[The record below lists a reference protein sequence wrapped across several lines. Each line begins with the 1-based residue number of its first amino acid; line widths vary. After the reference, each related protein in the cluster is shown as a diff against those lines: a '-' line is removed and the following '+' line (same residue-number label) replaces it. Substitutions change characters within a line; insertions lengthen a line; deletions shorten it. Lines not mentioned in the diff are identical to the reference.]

1 VDDTSLT
8 PEEVAEELRVSRFTI
23 YDLVKRGELQAFRV
37 GRKMRILRSTLNS
50 FTTTS
55 AASAPAP
62 ASSAVSASAS
72 ASGSSA
78 ASAPAPAPT
87 SSVLASP
94 PDRIRHLRDTTR
106 DGFVVCGQDIVLDIL
121 VRHLDQELPEHRF
134 LRSHDGSCNAL
145 WALYHGRAQIA
156 STHLWDA
163 DSNDYNT
170 PYVRRL
176 LPGCSALV
184 VNVLYRQAGLYVAP
198 DNPKG
203 LHDWPDLQRSDIR
216 MINRELG
223 SGVRVLLDEKLK
235 QLKIDASQIP
245 GYNHVEGSHPAIASA
260 VARGQADLGVGIE
273 KVARQV
279 EGISFV
285 PLQKERYDI
294 VIRKEH
300 AELEPFRTVL
310 AVLRSTE
317 FREEIA
323 AIGGYDVSD
332 MGKIMAEI

>member
-1 VDDTSLT
+1 MDDRSLT

-23 YDLVKRGELQAFRV
+23 YDLIKRGELQAFRV
-37 GRKMRILRSTLNS
+37 GRKMRILRSALDS
-50 FTTTS
+50 FTT
-55 AASAPAP
+55 
-62 ASSAVSASAS
+62 
-72 ASGSSA
+72 SSA
-78 ASAPAPAPT
+78 AVDAAPDAAAAAAPVTAPAAT
-87 SSVLASP
+87 TLASP
-94 PDRIRHLRDTTR
+94 PGAARHLRDTTR

-121 VRHLDQELPEHRF
+121 VRHLDLELPEHRF

-145 WALYHGRAQIA
+145 WALYHGRADIA

-163 DSNDYNT
+163 DSNDYNI

-176 LPGCSALV
+176 LPGCSTLI
-184 VNVLYRQAGLYVAP
+184 VNVLYRHAGFYVAP
-198 DNPKG
+198 DNPKAV
-203 LHDWPDLQRSDIR
+203 HDWSDLQRPDIS

-235 QLKIDASQIP
+235 QLKIDTARIT
-245 GYNHVEGSHPAIASA
+245 GYSHVERSHPAIASA
-260 VARGQADLGVGIE
+260 VARGHADVGVGVE

-279 EGISFV
+279 DGIDFV

-294 VIRKEH
+294 VLRKED
-300 AELEPFRTVL
+300 AELEPYRTVL
-310 AVLRSTE
+310 SVLRSAE

-332 MGKIMAEI
+332 MGKVMAEI

>member
-1 VDDTSLT
+1 MDDKSLT
-8 PEEVAEELRVSRFTI
+8 PEEVAEELRVSRFTV
-23 YDLVKRGELQAFRV
+23 YDLIKRGDLQAFRV
-37 GRKMRILRSTLNS
+37 GRKMRILRTALYS

-55 AASAPAP
+55 AA
-62 ASSAVSASAS
+62 AVPGTAQ
-72 ASGSSA
+72 A
-78 ASAPAPAPT
+78 AAA
-87 SSVLASP
+87 LASP
-94 PDRIRHLRDTTR
+94 PDAGQQLRDATR

-170 PYVRRL
+170 PYARRL
-176 LPGCSALV
+176 LPGCNALL
-184 VNVLYRQAGLYVAP
+184 VNVLYRYAGFYVAP
-198 DNPKG
+198 DNPKA
-203 LHDWPDLQRSDIR
+203 LHTWQDLKRPNIR

-235 QLKIDASQIP
+235 QLKIDTARIP
-245 GYNHVEGSHPAIASA
+245 GYNQVEASHPAIASA
-260 VARGQADLGVGIE
+260 VARGHADVGVGVE

-294 VIRKEH
+294 VLRKED

-310 AVLRSTE
+310 AVLRSAE

-332 MGKIMAEI
+332 MGRIMAEI